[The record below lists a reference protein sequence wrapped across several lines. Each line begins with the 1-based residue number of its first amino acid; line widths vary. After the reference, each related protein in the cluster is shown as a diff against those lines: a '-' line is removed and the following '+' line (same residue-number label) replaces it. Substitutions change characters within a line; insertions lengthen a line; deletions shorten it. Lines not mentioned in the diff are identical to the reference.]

1 MASAAFSAPF
11 VPPRDPQK
19 SWISLAS
26 GKIGRK
32 RRKERMGEWRNE
44 AEEEGMAS
52 DEFSLNQEM
61 AYKEVSK
68 MHLRTIQD
76 IPRSVCEFNA

>member
-32 RRKERMGEWRNE
+32 RTAERRMTGRGMGQIFPESGN
-44 AEEEGMAS
+44 G
-52 DEFSLNQEM
+52 LQG
-61 AYKEVSK
+61 
-68 MHLRTIQD
+68 
-76 IPRSVCEFNA
+76 SVEKCSYARDKTCKKIEK

>member
-1 MASAAFSAPF
+1 
-11 VPPRDPQK
+11 
-19 SWISLAS
+19 
-26 GKIGRK
+26 
-32 RRKERMGEWRNE
+32 MGEWRNE
-44 AEEEGMAS
+44 AEEGMAS